1 MSDQLSLELE
11 LGPAAKRLSPEQR
24 ALIEEHLRRRP
35 PDDADWQERYHWW
48 RKKVILQGDY
58 RCPACGERTARDARD
73 CPHCGVTIY

>member
-1 MSDQLSLELE
+1 MNDQLSLELE

-24 ALIEEHLRRRP
+24 ALIEEHLKRRP
-35 PDDADWQERYHWW
+35 PADADWRDRYRW
-48 RKKVILQGDY
+48 RREWALLQGDY